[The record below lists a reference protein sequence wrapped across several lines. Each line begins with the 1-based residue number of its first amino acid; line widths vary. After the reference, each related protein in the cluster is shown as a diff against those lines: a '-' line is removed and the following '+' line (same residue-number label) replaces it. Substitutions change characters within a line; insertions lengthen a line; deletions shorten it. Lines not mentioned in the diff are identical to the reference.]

1 MGKPPRGFPIGRRGG
16 LPKGTAYPVHDR
28 PEASNFGAKRRSNR
42 AFASFPG
49 PYANRENEACEICY
63 DEAAGSP

>member
-28 PEASNFGAKRRSNR
+28 PEASNFGAIMEEQSNARKHSRRLR
-42 AFASFPG
+42 
-49 PYANRENEACEICY
+49 
-63 DEAAGSP
+63 